1 MALKIFPA
9 ERMHSDFPWPLW
21 AIGWLAIFK
30 ALLWL
35 AYEPAVPEAILRL
48 VGWKYLLGA
57 APFLV
62 CGIGLWRRERWAAWG
77 LTVLAAVELMLLVAM
92 PQSMYAYLVDSE
104 VFIFSAILSVVVL
117 VCGGPL
123 GNIAILC
130 AAPSMFRNTRKAGGR
145 PNRT

>member
-9 ERMHSDFPWPLW
+9 ERMYPDYPWPLW
-21 AIGWLAIFK
+21 AVGWLAIFK

-35 AYEPAVPEAILRL
+35 AYEPAVPDAVLRL

-57 APFLV
+57 GPFLV

-77 LTVLAAVELMLLVAM
+77 LTVMAAAELMLLIVM

-104 VFIFSAILSVVVL
+104 VFLFSAILSVVVL
-117 VCGGPL
+117 VCGGPVGDIL
-123 GNIAILC
+123 ILC
-130 AAPSMFRNTRKAGGR
+130 AAPSMFRNTRKA
-145 PNRT
+145 